1 MASDSYDIGELCGLA
16 DVTPRTVR
24 YYVQQG
30 LLPAPNA
37 RGRGTRYDR
46 GHLERLHL
54 IKRLQRKYLPLAEI
68 RAQLDGLSDAA
79 VAALV
84 KEPAPPER
92 RGSALSYVRDVL
104 AGGPAAKSSKLRRE
118 ALPAP
123 EGAPVM
129 SQRVAD
135 EALKKRH
142 GAVASQD
149 AEPPGPTRST
159 WERFAL
165 APDVELQ
172 VRRPLSRA
180 QNKLVDRLIEYA
192 HVLFADPS

>member
-1 MASDSYDIGELCGLA
+1 MASESYDIGELCDLA

-37 RGRGTRYDR
+37 RGRGTHYDR

-104 AGGPAAKSSKLRRE
+104 AGRPTDKPLKLRSE
-118 ALPAP
+118 LLPAP
-123 EGAPVM
+123 EGAHVTSPGL
-129 SQRVAD
+129 AG

-142 GAVASQD
+142 TAVAAQG
-149 AEPPGPTRST
+149 AEPLGPTRST

-192 HVLFADPS
+192 HVLFTDPS